1 MCHMIYYSVDI
12 CELTYLPMGY
22 SHDSFRYRG
31 SKQKHNFVTQNCY
44 NVLDKV
50 IQHVFVH
57 VCLVVHMNSMQ
68 WMELFD

>member
-1 MCHMIYYSVDI
+1 MIDSDI
-12 CELTYLPMGY
+12 EAQ
-22 SHDSFRYRG
+22 DKR
-31 SKQKHNFVTQNCY
+31 HNFVTQNCY